1 MARSSLCHIRKVAF
15 TLRTRA
21 HQLDCAFDSPTTNY
35 LQVQALPHTTSPRT
49 PSLANLTLGKNLE
62 KL

>member
-21 HQLDCAFDSPTTNY
+21 RRLDCAFTTNY

-49 PSLANLTLGKNLE
+49 FSLANLTLGKNLE